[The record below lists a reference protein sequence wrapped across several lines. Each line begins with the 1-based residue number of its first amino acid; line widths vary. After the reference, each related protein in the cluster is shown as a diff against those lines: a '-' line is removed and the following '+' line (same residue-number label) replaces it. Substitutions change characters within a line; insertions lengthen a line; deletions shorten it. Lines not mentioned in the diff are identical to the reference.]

1 MASVILL
8 MILTHTA
15 YSGNRLTLSLT
26 AIQWHLPTIVIGLIL
41 SLISIVPMMVSIS
54 VGRWLDKTG
63 TYRPLIIGCVG
74 LVLGTLLP
82 RLWPS
87 PIALFISSALT
98 GTGFLLCHMSGQQ
111 MTGLTANSEERAK
124 YFGWLAVGFS
134 VSGFAGPMLAG
145 FVIDYIGNLEA
156 FTVLSLLAVIA
167 TVASLL
173 LKARLMPSA
182 EPQVLALSPGE
193 ADGPE
198 QNDVPS
204 PAVLEGAKKGLGLL
218 RDPELAR
225 LYLCVV
231 LISSAWDVHQ
241 FLVPIHASKLG
252 LSASQ
257 IGLVMG
263 SFAVATLII
272 RLALPSFVG
281 RYSHWHLLAT
291 VLFVAAF
298 SYAFYPLMPGVVGMM
313 LISFLLGLGLGCG
326 QPIVMASLYDIAPK
340 GQVGE
345 AAGLRQSL
353 INATQTVLPTLFGSA
368 GSMLAWLSSVAGVVL
383 VSSVFAPLFWL
394 FSATALGGGVST
406 WRYANRISQQSN
418 KADHES

>member
-1 MASVILL
+1 
-8 MILTHTA
+8 
-15 YSGNRLTLSLT
+15 
-26 AIQWHLPTIVIGLIL
+26 
-41 SLISIVPMMVSIS
+41 
-54 VGRWLDKTG
+54 
-63 TYRPLIIGCVG
+63 
-74 LVLGTLLP
+74 VLGTVLP
-82 RLWPS
+82 RIWPS
-87 PIALFISSALT
+87 TIALFISSALM

-124 YFGWLAVGFS
+124 YFGWLGVGFS
-134 VSGFAGPMLAG
+134 VSGFVGPMLAG
-145 FVIDYIGNLEA
+145 FVIDYLGSLEA
-156 FTVLSLLAVIA
+156 FSVLALLALVA
-167 TVASLL
+167 TVATVL
-173 LKARLMPSA
+173 LKPRLTRAATS
-182 EPQVLALSPGE
+182 QVQALSPGE

-204 PAVLEGAKKGLGLL
+204 PAALQGTNKGIGLL

-241 FLVPIHASKLG
+241 FLVPIHASKQG

-263 SFAVATLII
+263 SFAVATLVI
-272 RLALPSFVG
+272 RLALPRFVG

-298 SYAFYPLMPGVVGMM
+298 AYAFYPLMPGVVGMM
-313 LISFLLGLGLGCG
+313 VISFVLGLGLGCG
-326 QPIVMASLYDIAPK
+326 QPIVMASLYEIAPK

-353 INATQTVLPTLFGSA
+353 INATQTILPTLFGSA
-368 GSMLAWLSSVAGVVL
+368 GSMLAWVNSMAGIVL
-383 VSSVFAPLFWL
+383 ASSVFAPLFWL

-406 WRYANRISQQSN
+406 WRYANRMTQKLS
-418 KADHES
+418 KVDHES